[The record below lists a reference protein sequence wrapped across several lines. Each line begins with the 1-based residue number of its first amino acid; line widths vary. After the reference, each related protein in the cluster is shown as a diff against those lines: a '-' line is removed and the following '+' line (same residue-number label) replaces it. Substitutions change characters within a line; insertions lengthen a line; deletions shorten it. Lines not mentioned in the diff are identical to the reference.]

1 MLGCPAIEKF
11 REKCKISQFFRE
23 ILHFFVKTKGS
34 ATMRNFVKKLR
45 KIAIICIAK
54 KKRKFVKKTK
64 TFGAMIFPFAGNPS
78 LQL

>member
-1 MLGCPAIEKF
+1 MLGCPAIEKS

-34 ATMRNFVKKLR
+34 ATMRNFVKK
-45 KIAIICIAK
+45 IAK
-54 KKRKFVKKTK
+54 NCNNLYREKKAKIREKTK

-78 LQL
+78 LHL